1 MKNNL
6 CIIPLRSSSKRL
18 KNKNIRKVENIPL
31 CIYSISQSI
40 KSKIFDKV
48 VIACDSK
55 KYFQIIKNYFIKN
68 NKKRDLKNVY
78 FFLRSKKNSQS
89 NSKTEYVIQEVL
101 KNEVNYDYIFLIQA
115 TSPLI
120 ISKDIKNCMNL
131 LIKKKLDSIFSSYQ
145 DDKFIWKNDKNL
157 KPINY
162 KIKNRPMKQMFKN
175 NLYVENGAIYAFK
188 LSGFKINKNRLFGK
202 IGTVIMPKSR
212 SIDIDTKKDLDELS
226 NILKKKIK

>member
-40 KSKIFDKV
+40 KSRIFDKV

-89 NSKTEYVIQEVL
+89 NSKTEYVLQEVL
-101 KNEVNYDYIFLIQA
+101 KKEVNYDYIFLIQA

-226 NILKKKIK
+226 NILKKK

>member
-212 SIDIDTKKDLDELS
+212 SIDIDTKKDLDEFS
-226 NILKKKIK
+226 NILKKIK

>member
-101 KNEVNYDYIFLIQA
+101 KNEVN
-115 TSPLI
+115 S
-120 ISKDIKNCMNL
+120 
-131 LIKKKLDSIFSSYQ
+131 
-145 DDKFIWKNDKNL
+145 
-157 KPINY
+157 
-162 KIKNRPMKQMFKN
+162 
-175 NLYVENGAIYAFK
+175 
-188 LSGFKINKNRLFGK
+188 
-202 IGTVIMPKSR
+202 
-212 SIDIDTKKDLDELS
+212 ELS
-226 NILKKKIK
+226 HSFSPSIL

>member
-40 KSKIFDKV
+40 KSKIFDKI

-89 NSKTEYVIQEVL
+89 NSKTEYVLQEVL
-101 KNEVNYDYIFLIQA
+101 KKEVKYDYIFLIQA

-226 NILKKKIK
+226 NILKKK